1 MSAAFIEIKGLTKRY
16 GTREVVADIG
26 FTLDT
31 GTFLSLLGPSGSG
44 KTTVLRMIAGLVHPD
59 AGTIRIAGQEV
70 FGGRRPV
77 PVEERGLGMVFQ
89 DYALWPHMTV
99 AQNIAFGLRLQRSS
113 PEQIKARVA
122 QMLALVGLSGL
133 ERRYPYQLSGG
144 QQQRVAMARALS
156 VQPKLLLLDEPLASL
171 DTGLRETMRE
181 ELVDIVRKARMT
193 VINVTHDQNEA
204 MVMSDRVLLLRDGK
218 VQQFG
223 TPADLYRTPC
233 NEFVARFMGAANL
246 IRGTIITH
254 SNGGVTVRQG
264 AVELAGRMASEDSV
278 HGESVALLCRP
289 EAVRVVDAPPAN
301 TTNALMGTV
310 ERVSFADGRWRV
322 LVRTA
327 LAEELLAYTDQP
339 VALQSSIWLVLP
351 PEECQLVTPEH
362 ERAADE

>member
-1 MSAAFIEIKGLTKRY
+1 MSTAFIEISGLTKRY
-16 GTREVVADIG
+16 GARAVVADVG
-26 FTLDT
+26 FTLEA

-59 AGTIRIAGQEV
+59 AGVIRIAGQEV
-70 FGGRRPV
+70 FGERRRV

-99 AQNIAFGLRLQRSS
+99 GENVAFGLRLQRKSRQ
-113 PEQIKARVA
+113 QISARIA
-122 QMLALVGLSGL
+122 EMLELVGLAGL

-171 DTGLRETMRE
+171 DTGLREAMRE

-204 MVMSDRVLLLRDGK
+204 MVMSDRVLLLRDGQ

-223 TPADLYRTPC
+223 TPADLYRAPR
-233 NEFVARFMGAANL
+233 NAFVARFMGAANL
-246 IRGTIITH
+246 IRGTIAAR
-254 SNGGVTVRQG
+254 SDGGFTLRQG
-264 AVELAGRMASEDSV
+264 EVELTGRVTTADSDSGQV
-278 HGESVALLCRP
+278 GALLCRP
-289 EAVRVVDAPPAN
+289 EAVRVVEEPAPHAAN
-301 TTNALMGTV
+301 TLAGTV
-310 ERVSFADGRWRV
+310 ARVSFADGRWRL

-327 LAEELLAYTDQP
+327 LAEEVLVYTEQQVMP
-339 VALQSSIWLVLP
+339 ETAIWLVLP
-351 PEECQLVTPEH
+351 PEDCLLVAPEH
-362 ERAADE
+362 Q